1 MGGVSPGP
9 GAQGTK
15 DGPLGVGP
23 MPVLSEPLGSSISD
37 HGSAGLPRCRDLVV
51 HREYALPAN
60 CPQICGWAHDLAS
73 RTQSSDMTP
82 PQESATEKSSVRSR
96 SGRRKARRRR
106 RNRPPEVEARARLK
120 VRQPDDLLALLPY
133 LVGFHPDEDLVAVF
147 IKSGRVKL
155 TTRTD
160 IPPESA
166 GDELA
171 EWIDALAKRERADAL
186 ALIAYSAASL
196 PANRLLTHLMGR
208 LSEHELTD
216 VLYVGHGR
224 WWSLTCGEACCP
236 LAGTPY
242 DLSSHPMSAAAVLAG
257 LGVRTNRRELEA
269 SISGPPEAELPRLV
283 DAAEDLLAELEPFD
297 SRKSAGEL
305 LVSIMDSAMADP
317 SALDER
323 NCLLLGLLVTD
334 VYVRDSAWARIGRSD
349 AEDHV
354 RLWGSVVTR
363 VPPVLAPAPLCLLGM
378 AAWVSGQ
385 GALVNCCRER
395 VSQVDPD
402 YSMGKLLSDI
412 GERGIPPSIWQE
424 IKDDMQA
431 ELDADQPLLA
441 G

>member
-1 MGGVSPGP
+1 
-9 GAQGTK
+9 
-15 DGPLGVGP
+15 
-23 MPVLSEPLGSSISD
+23 
-37 HGSAGLPRCRDLVV
+37 
-51 HREYALPAN
+51 
-60 CPQICGWAHDLAS
+60 
-73 RTQSSDMTP
+73 MTP
-82 PQESATEKSSVRSR
+82 SQESGTEKSGTEKSSVRSK
-96 SGRRKARRRR
+96 SVRRKARRRH
-106 RNRPPEVEARARLK
+106 RNRLPEVEARARLK
-120 VRQPDDLLALLPY
+120 VRQPDDLLALIPY
-133 LVGFHPDEDLVAVF
+133 LIGFHPDEDLVAVF

-196 PANRLLTHLMGR
+196 PANRLLTRLMDR

-224 WWSLTCGEACCP
+224 WWSLTCGEECCP
-236 LAGTPY
+236 LAGTLY

-257 LGVRTNRRELEA
+257 LGVRANRRELEA
-269 SISGPPEAELPRLV
+269 SMSGPPEADLPRLV

-297 SRKSAGEL
+297 SRAAAGEL

-334 VYVRDSAWARIGRSD
+334 IYVRDSAWARIGRID

-378 AAWVSGQ
+378 AAWVSGH
-385 GALVNCCRER
+385 GALVNCCWER
-395 VSQVDPD
+395 LSQVDPD

-431 ELDADQPLLA
+431 ELDADLPLLA

>member
-1 MGGVSPGP
+1 MGVERPMSTNGQRHGTVAVKVGGVTVGG
-9 GAQGTK
+9 GAPIVVQSMTNTDTADVEGTARQVASLAAAGSELVRITV
-15 DGPLGVGP
+15 DRDEAAAAVPRIRERLGQLGVS
-23 MPVLSEPLGSSISD
+23 VPLIGDFHYIG
-37 HGSAGLPRCRDLVV
+37 H
-51 HREYALPAN
+51 
-60 CPQICGWAHDLAS
+60 Q
-73 RTQSSDMTP
+73 
-82 PQESATEKSSVRSR
+82 
-96 SGRRKARRRR
+96 
-106 RNRPPEVEARARLK
+106 
-120 VRQPDDLLALLPY
+120 LLADHPGCAEALDKYRINPGN
-133 LVGFHPDEDLVAVF
+133 VGFKDKKDKQF
-147 IKSGRVKL
+147 
-155 TTRTD
+155 
-160 IPPESA
+160 SA
-166 GDELA
+166 I
-171 EWIDALAKRERADAL
+171 IDMALKHHKPVRIGANWG
-186 ALIAYSAASL
+186 SL
-196 PANRLLTHLMGR
+196 DQELLTRLMDR

-224 WWSLTCGEACCP
+224 WWSLTCGEECCP
-236 LAGTPY
+236 LAGTLY

-257 LGVRTNRRELEA
+257 LGVRANRRELEA

-283 DAAEDLLAELEPFD
+283 DAVEDLLAELEPFD
-297 SRKSAGEL
+297 SRAAAGEL

-334 VYVRDSAWARIGRSD
+334 IYVRDSAWARIGRSD

-378 AAWVSGQ
+378 AAWVSGH
-385 GALVNCCRER
+385 GALVNCCWER

-431 ELDADQPLLA
+431 ELDADLPLLA

>member
-1 MGGVSPGP
+1 M
-9 GAQGTK
+9 T
-15 DGPLGVGP
+15 
-23 MPVLSEPLGSSISD
+23 
-37 HGSAGLPRCRDLVV
+37 
-51 HREYALPAN
+51 
-60 CPQICGWAHDLAS
+60 AS
-73 RTQSSDMTP
+73 QNSGN
-82 PQESATEKSSVRSR
+82 EKSSLRGKSVR
-96 SGRRKARRRR
+96 GLGQAPKARQRH

-120 VRQPDDLLALLPY
+120 VRRPDDLLAIVPY
-133 LVGFHPDEDLVAVF
+133 LIGFHPDEDLVAVF

-171 EWIDALAKRERADAL
+171 EWIEALAKRERADAL

-196 PANRLLTHLMGR
+196 PANRLLTRLMDR
-208 LSEHELTD
+208 LSQHELTD

-224 WWSLTCGEACCP
+224 WWSLTCGEGCCP
-236 LAGTPY
+236 LTGTPY

-257 LGVRTNRRELEA
+257 LGVRANRRELEA
-269 SISGPPEAELPRLV
+269 SISGPPEAELPGLV
-283 DAAEDLLAELEPFD
+283 DAAQDLLAELEPFD
-297 SRKSAGEL
+297 SRAAAGEL

-334 VYVRDSAWARIGRSD
+334 LYVRDSAWALIGHSD

-354 RLWGSVVTR
+354 RLWGSVVSR

-378 AAWVSGQ
+378 AAWVSGH
-385 GALVNCCRER
+385 GALVNCCWER
-395 VSQVDPD
+395 VSKVDPD
-402 YSMGKLLSDI
+402 YSMGKLLSGI

-431 ELDADQPLLA
+431 ELDAYLPLLA

>member
-1 MGGVSPGP
+1 
-9 GAQGTK
+9 
-15 DGPLGVGP
+15 
-23 MPVLSEPLGSSISD
+23 
-37 HGSAGLPRCRDLVV
+37 
-51 HREYALPAN
+51 
-60 CPQICGWAHDLAS
+60 LAS
-73 RTQSSDMTP
+73 LTQSSDMTP
-82 PQESATEKSSVRSR
+82 SQESGTEKSSARSK
-96 SGRRKARRRR
+96 SRRTLRQAPKARRRH
-106 RNRPPEVEARARLK
+106 RNRSPEVEARARLK
-120 VRQPDDLLALLPY
+120 IGRPDDLLAIIPY
-133 LVGFHPDEDLVAVF
+133 LIGFHPEEDLVVVF

-171 EWIDALAKRERADAL
+171 EWIDALAKRERADGL
-186 ALIAYSAASL
+186 ALIAYSAGSL
-196 PANRLLTHLMGR
+196 PANRLLTRLIDR

-224 WWSLTCGEACCP
+224 WWSLTCGEECCP
-236 LAGTPY
+236 LTGTPY
-242 DLSSHPMSAAAVLAG
+242 DLRSHPLSAAAVLAG
-257 LGVRTNRRELEA
+257 LGVRANRRELEA
-269 SISGPPEAELPRLV
+269 SIGGPPEAELPRLV
-283 DAAEDLLAELEPFD
+283 DAANDLLAELEPFD
-297 SRKSAGEL
+297 SRAAAGEL

-334 VYVRDSAWARIGRSD
+334 IYVRDSAWARIGRSD

-354 RLWGSVVTR
+354 RLWGSVVSR

-378 AAWVSGQ
+378 AAWVSGH
-385 GALVNCCRER
+385 GALVNCCWER
-395 VSQVDPD
+395 VSHLDPD

-431 ELDADQPLLA
+431 ELDADLPLLA